1 MTEQVEKQVTK
12 LELPQIAP
20 DEEFIEK
27 IKGLIKEGCTV
38 EMFSSGVQMEIPPNM
53 GMTAATIIY
62 TREPVSISISRGNT
76 TDRNSNWKLTIGPPV
91 TENK

>member
-1 MTEQVEKQVTK
+1 MTEQVERQVTR

-27 IKGLIKEGCTV
+27 IKGLIKEGGTV
-38 EMFSSGVQMEIPPNM
+38 EMFSSGAQMEIPSNM
-53 GMTAATIIY
+53 GMTAATFIY
-62 TREPVSISISRGNT
+62 TREPASISISRGNT
-76 TDRNSNWKLTIGPPV
+76 TDRNSNWKLTIGPPA